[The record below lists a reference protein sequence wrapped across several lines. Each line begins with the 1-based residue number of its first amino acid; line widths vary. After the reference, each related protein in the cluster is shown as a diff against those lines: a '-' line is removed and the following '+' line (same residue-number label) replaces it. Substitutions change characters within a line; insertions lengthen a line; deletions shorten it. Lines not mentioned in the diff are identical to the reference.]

1 MISLLAWLPAPMFL
15 LGVSVPSPMF
25 LPGGLCPGGLFP
37 GGRSPY
43 RDPLESEKQVVRILL
58 ECFLVAEFPF
68 FVQELLTSLD
78 S

>member
-1 MISLLAWLPAPMFL
+1 MMSLLVWLPAPMFL

-25 LPGGLCPGGLFP
+25 LPGGLFP

-78 S
+78 SQY